1 MINENFVIIG
11 VIIQFI
17 GGLSYLI
24 DTVKGKIQ
32 PNKVSWLLWSIAPL
46 IAFIAEIKQ
55 GIGILSLTTFI
66 VGFVPLLIF
75 ISSFVNKKAEWKLNA
90 FDLTYGL
97 LSIIGLIL
105 WYITKVGN
113 VAIFFSILADGLA
126 SIPTIVK
133 SYKEPETENHLPFT
147 LGIPNSVI
155 AILTIRNWNFQSY
168 GFPAYLLF
176 VNSIIAVLVR
186 YKIGKKIQGI
196 ISNF

>member
-1 MINENFVIIG
+1 VINENFVIIG